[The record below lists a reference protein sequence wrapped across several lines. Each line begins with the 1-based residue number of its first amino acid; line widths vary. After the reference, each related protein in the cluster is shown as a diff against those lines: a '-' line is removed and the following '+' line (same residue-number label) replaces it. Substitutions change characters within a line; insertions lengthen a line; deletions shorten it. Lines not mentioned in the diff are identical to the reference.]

1 MREFLTVLS
10 YTFKENSRKKSFI
23 ISTVI
28 TLILTALI
36 ASMPAII
43 KTFNENSKNKTE
55 QSEASGSNTKESK
68 GIVIILD
75 SKNVLNGNLEAIKTV
90 YPNYDFKV
98 ESNGNVEEL
107 KTKVKEEE
115 NTALLILDNKNSVP
129 TFDYFVKQYGD
140 GIDPTAI
147 SKILK
152 SIFTTDLLKASNVPD
167 SVSALVQSDVSYN
180 VQELGKGKMKSY
192 ISSIVIS
199 MLLFFSIYYYGYGVA
214 MSVASEKTS
223 RVMELLVTSVKPSKI
238 ILGKSAAMGLLGL
251 CQMFLVVITGVGTY
265 KLTSPDNFTIGGQAL
280 DFSNFTPFGLSMIIV
295 YFILGYSLYA
305 MMNAVAGASVSKAED
320 VNSSIM
326 PISMISMVSFYL
338 GYFTLAI
345 PEGTI
350 AIVASIIPF
359 SAPFSMPCRLLA
371 TEVPVWQIMAS
382 IASLIIT
389 IILIAWMSI
398 KIYSSAVLHYGKR
411 LKMKDLLQMSKHK

>member
-23 ISTVI
+23 ISTII

-115 NTALLILDNKNSVP
+115 NTALLILDNKNGVP

-152 SIFTTDLLKASNVPD
+152 SIFTTDLLKASNVSD

-251 CQMFLVVITGVGTY
+251 CQMFLVVVTGVGTY

-371 TEVPVWQIMAS
+371 TEVPAWQIMAS
-382 IASLIIT
+382 IASLIVT

>member
-1 MREFLTVLS
+1 VNKMREFLTVLS

-23 ISTVI
+23 ISTII

-115 NTALLILDNKNSVP
+115 NTALLILDNKNGVP

-152 SIFTTDLLKASNVPD
+152 SIFTTDLLKASNVSD

-251 CQMFLVVITGVGTY
+251 CQMFLVVVTGGGTY
-265 KLTSPDNFTIGGQAL
+265 KLT
-280 DFSNFTPFGLSMIIV
+280 
-295 YFILGYSLYA
+295 
-305 MMNAVAGASVSKAED
+305 
-320 VNSSIM
+320 
-326 PISMISMVSFYL
+326 
-338 GYFTLAI
+338 
-345 PEGTI
+345 
-350 AIVASIIPF
+350 
-359 SAPFSMPCRLLA
+359 
-371 TEVPVWQIMAS
+371 
-382 IASLIIT
+382 
-389 IILIAWMSI
+389 
-398 KIYSSAVLHYGKR
+398 
-411 LKMKDLLQMSKHK
+411 